1 MNQDANRQSSFFS
14 SGGSST
20 VGVKQISSANFEY
33 TQGTSQLSLLVK
45 KKNNEKLAPQLF
57 SNLGLG
63 GIKSL
68 TPNSTQNLLSAP
80 ERVSHKDLLFLNRKY
95 LFSRPC

>member
-20 VGVKQISSANFEY
+20 VGVKQNSSANFEY

-45 KKNNEKLAPQLF
+45 KKTM
-57 SNLGLG
+57 
-63 GIKSL
+63 KS
-68 TPNSTQNLLSAP
+68 
-80 ERVSHKDLLFLNRKY
+80 
-95 LFSRPC
+95 